1 MNYPHIENL
10 VLKAKD
16 GDTPAKEALAF
27 EFATL
32 IQNLSRKTFVNS
44 YEAFYI
50 KNECYRTL
58 YKRVNLYNADSHR
71 FVAYATNAIKNT
83 VNHLILVSE
92 GRGGVGAR

>member
-50 KNECYRTL
+50 KMNATEHFISVLTFIMLTATALWPMLPMQLKTL
-58 YKRVNLYNADSHR
+58 
-71 FVAYATNAIKNT
+71 
-83 VNHLILVSE
+83 
-92 GRGGVGAR
+92 